1 MKPLGLGEHGGITVT
16 REGSGYVAYV
26 RYRDYA
32 GRGRRLKRSGPS
44 KAAASRSVLRAVR
57 EALGADGDGELTRA
71 STLQDAGRV
80 G

>member
-44 KAAASRSVLRAVR
+44 KAAASRNVLRAVR
-57 EALGADGDGELTRA
+57 EALGADGGGEITRT
-71 STLQDAGRV
+71 STLQDAARG